1 MKQIR
6 RTKGKNIPFTARTR
20 GSLRYWVGS
29 EKPKNPN
36 IPPAPHQRTKAPP
49 ICVVL
54 ETKPLPIQPPIHA
67 EGEKASS
74 APTTRYGVRC
84 QRRAHA
90 YGGSV
95 RTKAEAWHVRGACWL
110 RCLEAECCGVRRIQK
125 P

>member
-20 GSLRYWVGS
+20 GSL
-29 EKPKNPN
+29 
-36 IPPAPHQRTKAPP
+36 RTKAPP